1 MRWLSAA
8 LVLCV
13 VAVYCSEAKVYE
25 ISDSLGLGRRFD
37 GIGGLSGGGAT
48 SKLLANYPDEQ
59 RNQILDFLFK
69 PNFGASLQ
77 ILKVEI
83 GGDAQSTDG
92 SEASH
97 MHNSWEENYHRGYEW
112 WLMKEA
118 KKRNPDIKLYG
129 LPWGF
134 PGWIATTPQDPYVI
148 PQQTATYILKWLQG
162 AKTYHNLTIDFIGI
176 WNENPYNDTYIKTL
190 RKTLDSNNLN
200 NVRIV
205 AADDDANGWAI
216 AEDILKDQDLADSI
230 DYVGTHYPGTLS
242 TLDAL
247 RTNKQLWSSEDYST
261 FNNDTGAGCWA
272 RILNQNYV
280 NGLMTS
286 TISWNLIASYY
297 EGLPWYRAG
306 LMTATEPWSGNYVVE
321 SPIWITAHTTQFTEI
336 GWYYL
341 SHDHGVGRLQSGGS
355 YVGFISLDKKHH
367 TIVIETMSHDH
378 SVCVRPPLKPY
389 NVTPSEI
396 TLKLEGS
403 FASITELQVWY
414 SKLGFKPGVD
424 DVIFQKRQPLK
435 VTNGKVTFSVGVDEV
450 WTLTTVTTGNKGSY
464 PPPPQ
469 SKGFPLPYLD
479 EFDGYEVSTEPFN
492 LAQQTG
498 SFEIMAEDNNKFVRQ
513 MVLQQPLI
521 WCHNLADKMLNRS
534 FAVIGDYSW
543 TNVSVK
549 ASVRL
554 SPVNGTKGVFL
565 GARVNQGGC
574 DSYDTTGIFFYIFPD
589 DKFYILS
596 QDILRTQVV
605 STGPIKSHAGW
616 NTFELLVSGKVMVG
630 FVNEEMVM
638 ETLAPSLATSGFVA
652 LGTDTWGLADFD
664 NLLIKFAPLP

>member
-1 MRWLSAA
+1 MTWLSAV
-8 LVLCV
+8 LVCCV

-112 WLMKEA
+112 WLMGEA

-148 PQQTATYILKWLQG
+148 PQQTATYILKWIQG
-162 AKTYHNLTIDFIGI
+162 AKTYHNLTIDFVGI
-176 WNENPYNDTYIKTL
+176 WNEKAYNDTYIKTL
-190 RKTLDSNNLN
+190 RKTLDSNNLS

-205 AADDDANGWAI
+205 AADDNGWAI

-230 DYVGTHYPGTLS
+230 DYIGSHYPGTLS

-247 RTNKQLWSSEDYST
+247 KTNKMLWSSEDYST

-272 RILNQNYV
+272 RLLNQNYV
-280 NGLMTS
+280 NGMMTS

-306 LMTATEPWSGNYVVE
+306 LMTAAEPWSGNYVVE

-341 SHDHGVGRLQSGGS
+341 SHDHGVGHLQSGGS
-355 YVGFISLDKKHH
+355 YVSFISLDKKQH

-414 SKLGFKPGVD
+414 TKLGFEPGVD

-464 PPPPQ
+464 SPPPQ

-479 EFDGYEVSTEPFN
+479 DFEYQYKVNMEPEN

-498 SFEIMAEDNNKFVRQ
+498 SFEIMADANEKFVRQ
-513 MVLQQPLI
+513 MVLEQPLM
-521 WCHNLADKMLNRS
+521 WCHNNTEKMLNRS

-549 ASVRL
+549 AHVRL
-554 SPVNGTKGVFL
+554 TKVNGTKGVFV
-565 GARVNQGGC
+565 ASRVKHGGC

-596 QDILRTQVV
+596 QDIMRTQVL
-605 STGPIKSHAGW
+605 SSGPIKSNPGGYWH
-616 NTFELLVSGKVMVG
+616 TMELLITGDG
-630 FVNEEMVM
+630 LIAFVNEEPVVQ
-638 ETLAPSLATSGFVA
+638 TRTPTPTNGFVA
-652 LGTDTWGLADFD
+652 IGTDTWGLADFGS
-664 NLLIKFAPLP
+664 LLIMNTTMH